1 MARTFG
7 LLISGFACKVYAA
20 GMALYVGNMA
30 FTYVTEVFA
39 KVGNTF
45 PA

>member
-20 GMALYVGNMA
+20 GMALYIGNTA
-30 FTYVTEVFA
+30 FHYVTGVFA
-39 KVGNTF
+39 KVGSSF